1 VRLEDDPVLEL
12 SAFGRGEHLKPG
24 TDGFHHPQAMQR
36 QIPYVHLIARRPDHS
51 QNLLHL
57 AVLHEHQVPVGE
69 QHSEQALFLGV
80 VEGEHAGAVHVGERK
95 GRLRVCCPVQ
105 AEKAE
110 RVVVG
115 QQRQGVVPRQLHHSA
130 QRMLPVLGLLMEGVH
145 QQTAVARIRR
155 PHCRRSG
162 QPVRLRQVLEEFGPF
177 DGVAVVDVDLLEQLD
192 DLVADE
198 VIAGV
203 LVEGLPHEPH
213 EAQQVEAVVVELE
226 LLLDEVHAGVVEG
239 HHDVTHIVAI
249 PSHCAQLLLLPQEA
263 HH

>member
-1 VRLEDDPVLEL
+1 
-12 SAFGRGEHLKPG
+12 
-24 TDGFHHPQAMQR
+24 
-36 QIPYVHLIARRPDHS
+36 
-51 QNLLHL
+51 
-57 AVLHEHQVPVGE
+57 
-69 QHSEQALFLGV
+69 
-80 VEGEHAGAVHVGERK
+80 
-95 GRLRVCCPVQ
+95 
-105 AEKAE
+105 
-110 RVVVG
+110 
-115 QQRQGVVPRQLHHSA
+115 
-130 QRMLPVLGLLMEGVH
+130 
-145 QQTAVARIRR
+145 
-155 PHCRRSG
+155 
-162 QPVRLRQVLEEFGPF
+162 
-177 DGVAVVDVDLLEQLD
+177 VAVVDVDLLEQLD